1 MKGQLGVLGRA
12 AAAGLCLICFSLAQT
27 ETFKTALPNDTEEI
41 ILEQGAWSREQWE
54 EMAVNE
60 EDREFPDAFILW
72 GEKEEVQIVSRDL
85 TRTANVSAIEACG
98 DSRLLLRETVS
109 PMKKIQRAVCSR
121 QTLPGNYSA
130 AQGQWG
136 KKYNTESGH

>member
-1 MKGQLGVLGRA
+1 MKWQLGVLGRA

-27 ETFKTALPNDTEEI
+27 ETFKTALLNDTEEI

-72 GEKEEVQIVSRDL
+72 EKRKRCRS
-85 TRTANVSAIEACG
+85 SAGI
-98 DSRLLLRETVS
+98 S
-109 PMKKIQRAVCSR
+109 PEPP
-121 QTLPGNYSA
+121 T
-130 AQGQWG
+130 
-136 KKYNTESGH
+136 